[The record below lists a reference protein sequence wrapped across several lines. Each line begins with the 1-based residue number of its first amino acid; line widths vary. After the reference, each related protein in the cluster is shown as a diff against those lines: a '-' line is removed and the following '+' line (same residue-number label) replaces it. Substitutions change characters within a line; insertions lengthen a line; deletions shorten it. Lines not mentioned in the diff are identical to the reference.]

1 MKAKVDSINVFSAM
15 PMALM
20 QFYCDVF
27 GLLANDERSHA
38 PDFYLLE
45 GEGGCNVLLQQAEL
59 VGGQVGYEGFELG
72 FALNSIEGLGER
84 VVAAGGSIVNDSQQM
99 GWGKAIT
106 VADPEGHRINA
117 YVFEG
122 PTE

>member
-1 MKAKVDSINVFSAM
+1 MKAKVDSINLFSVV
-15 PMALM
+15 PTALK

-27 GLLANDERSHA
+27 GLVANDNRSHA
-38 PDFYLLE
+38 PSFFLLE
-45 GEGGCNVLLQQAEL
+45 GDGGCNVLLQQAEF

-72 FALNSIEGLGER
+72 FELLSIEGLGER

-117 YVFEG
+117 YVFES